1 MSRLLPVLALVFA
14 GATGVAVAG
23 ASQQSLLAQY
33 ETEARKVDPGFAG
46 FSADRGGAF
55 FLAKHPGGRPDT
67 PSCATCHTASPRQAG
82 QTRAGKT
89 IAPMVVSATPSRFSD
104 AAKAEKWFARNCDT
118 VLGRACTAQ
127 EKGDFISFM
136 LSQ

>member
-1 MSRLLPVLALVFA
+1 MTRLLTVLSCVFVGASGIALAGAAQQSVLAR
-14 GATGVAVAG
+14 
-23 ASQQSLLAQY
+23 Y
-33 ETEARKVDPGFAG
+33 ETDARKTDPGFAG
-46 FSADRGGAF
+46 FSADRGKVF
-55 FLAKHPGGRPDT
+55 FLTKHSGGRPDT
-67 PSCATCHTASPRQAG
+67 PSCASCHTASPRQPG
-82 QTRAGKT
+82 QTRAGQT
-89 IAPMVVSATPSRFSD
+89 IAPMAVSVTPSRFSN